1 MIAELDPLE
10 VAFAL
15 FLATLQPADL
25 SPWEFRLFQH
35 YRLRRD
41 N

>member
-1 MIAELDPLE
+1 MPELDELE
-10 VAFAL
+10 V